1 MSGLGSDSS
10 FAVVLVCQPSK
21 SGVELVKSW
30 LRYVSELL
38 SERHFP
44 GPAEFPTP
52 RLASEL
58 ETIRGPYNKRPTIC
72 HKRFSPKSLMIS
84 V

>member
-21 SGVELVKSW
+21 SGVELLKPW
-30 LRYVSELL
+30 LRYVSELP

-44 GPAEFPTP
+44 GTAEFPTP
-52 RLASEL
+52 RLVLPLSS
-58 ETIRGPYNKRPTIC
+58 KQ
-72 HKRFSPKSLMIS
+72 
-84 V
+84 